1 MYADPKGV
9 KITMWIRLMENV
21 YNRYEGDRQVKHRVT
36 KKHLGP
42 NNKQVKISQ
51 IW

>member
-1 MYADPKGV
+1 
-9 KITMWIRLMENV
+9 MENV

-42 NNKQVKISQ
+42 NKKLKYHRYDKTN
-51 IW
+51 